1 MRTEAELGEAV
12 ASQETLVAT
21 NQELGR
27 VKEGVSP
34 QILGGTWSCQHL
46 DFGVPQLGTTSHN
59 FTQFP
64 HNLVWILDSTIVR

>member
-27 VKEGVSP
+27 KLTEATDTPVASEASLRKREEVEGGRKN
-34 QILGGTWSCQHL
+34 I
-46 DFGVPQLGTTSHN
+46 
-59 FTQFP
+59 
-64 HNLVWILDSTIVR
+64 